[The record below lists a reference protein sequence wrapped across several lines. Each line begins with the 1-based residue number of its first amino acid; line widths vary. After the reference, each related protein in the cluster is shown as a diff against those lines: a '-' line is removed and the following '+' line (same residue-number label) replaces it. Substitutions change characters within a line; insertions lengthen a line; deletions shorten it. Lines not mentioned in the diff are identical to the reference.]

1 MNFLET
7 YEIFWESNFVSIV
20 LNKRKKVLGWSNVV
34 CGVAGQKP
42 QGGGIHLPRYTAFLH
57 IFFPM

>member
-20 LNKRKKVLGWSNVV
+20 LNKCTKVLGWSNVV

-42 QGGGIHLPRYTAFLH
+42 PPPIYSISSYILYHVD
-57 IFFPM
+57 

>member
-7 YEIFWESNFVSIV
+7 YEIFWESNFVLIV
-20 LNKRKKVLGWSNVV
+20 LNKRRKVLCWSNVV

-42 QGGGIHLPRYTAFLH
+42 QWGGIHLPLHTAFLH
-57 IFFPM
+57 TFFTM